1 MNVNWIRQSGFKLIV
16 ALMLLNLLGCSD
28 TGSRPL
34 NLEIID
40 SNIPAKAMPS
50 AEETVSEATSTKLM
64 TMEDL
69 QACATSI
76 VSMRK
81 LLTQLETDK
90 LKLDQRKQEIAQQ
103 VQTNQAARLT
113 INPRNTA
120 QVSEFNKRL
129 EQHRREVHQFN
140 LDIKAYNI
148 QVTELK
154 KQDKDFN
161 ADCASRSYLNAD
173 FSQLTPEL
181 QAAITSQSPHA
192 SHTLERVEQV
202 PSSELL
208 IKAKGEH

>member
-1 MNVNWIRQSGFKLIV
+1 MNVNWIRQSVFKLGIS
-16 ALMLLNLLGCSD
+16 LMLLSLLGCSE
-28 TGSRPL
+28 TQPRPL

-40 SNIPAKAMPS
+40 TNVPPKPMLS
-50 AEETVSEATSTKLM
+50 AEETATDGSTAKLM
-64 TMEDL
+64 DQEEL
-69 QACATSI
+69 QACANSV
-76 VSMRK
+76 VSMQK
-81 LLTQLETDK
+81 LLNQLEADK

-103 VQTNQAARLT
+103 VQANQAARVT

-120 QVSEFNKRL
+120 QVAEFNKRL

-173 FSQLTPEL
+173 FSQLSREL

-192 SHTLERVEQV
+192 ERTLERVEHL
-202 PSSELL
+202 PSTELV